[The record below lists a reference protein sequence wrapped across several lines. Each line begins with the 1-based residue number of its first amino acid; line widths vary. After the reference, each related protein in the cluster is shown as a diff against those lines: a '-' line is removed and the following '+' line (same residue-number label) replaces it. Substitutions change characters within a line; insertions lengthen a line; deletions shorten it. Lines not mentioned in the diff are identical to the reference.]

1 MTACIGKWKNYI
13 YRGLYALVYCGIF
26 LAAGHA
32 YLGIP
37 QVTKRHIPVAAFLL
51 VLLFVF
57 CAMNLRGKLLLAAGG
72 LAALSV
78 AFLINGWEGSVGFC
92 REYLDWALGKAASP
106 ERLFLFQ
113 CVQLLW
119 LVLFSTV
126 LAFLGEAFRPVHL
139 TMLGGILIG
148 AVVCMVYG
156 WEVPRIGMAFFYTFL
171 LLNVSEIAEN
181 HWKKERKGQGSR
193 AYMVWLWPVW
203 LLCLSVLYLTPSSP
217 EPYDWEF
224 VQTIYSRVSEK
235 WTVLSQRIG
244 KLGAEDFDIRMSG
257 FEEESV
263 LGGNLAKDQT
273 TFFLVSSQVTSKNN
287 LYLAGMAMDTFDG
300 RDWEVNGEE
309 RRDSTR
315 LDALETLY
323 AVEAFDAEHADRY
336 VDSRRLRLE
345 QKYFRSEFFF
355 TPIKTVELEWEQTNL
370 LTGEEQSNKIWEQ
383 AKNYGDTYSV
393 YYYQLNGDRERIREL
408 VNGKQAFDETLWRSV
423 CRQYHC
429 EWFTAEEL
437 EKYRES
443 VRNTYGQ
450 QFTLSPEAAAWVEQ
464 VTTDCETPLERL
476 YAMESALQKMKYT
489 TTPGKL
495 PGKVDTPEEFVD
507 YLLLQKQEGYCT
519 YFATAFVMLAR
530 AEGFPARFVKG
541 FSVPMEGSR
550 EALVTGDMAHAWA
563 EVYFEGVGWIPFEP
577 TPGYDRM
584 RYTPWKEKE
593 TVKRNPG
600 EVNYPE
606 PEQPKEEV
614 REAELTV
621 EEQKGDSGPL
631 LWGIAVFLILLAMIF
646 VTDLLISRRRYA
658 RSSLQE
664 KFLRQAQRDLLIAG
678 KLGVKRTE
686 GETLQEFGAKLEEA
700 LAKTWESSPVFWRM
714 YEEVLY
720 GELPVTEEM
729 VIAARAERKKLM
741 ESLGRR
747 DHLIERYQLFREG

>member
-1 MTACIGKWKNYI
+1 
-13 YRGLYALVYCGIF
+13 
-26 LAAGHA
+26 
-32 YLGIP
+32 
-37 QVTKRHIPVAAFLL
+37 
-51 VLLFVF
+51 
-57 CAMNLRGKLLLAAGG
+57 
-72 LAALSV
+72 
-78 AFLINGWEGSVGFC
+78 
-92 REYLDWALGKAASP
+92 
-106 ERLFLFQ
+106 
-113 CVQLLW
+113 
-119 LVLFSTV
+119 
-126 LAFLGEAFRPVHL
+126 
-139 TMLGGILIG
+139 
-148 AVVCMVYG
+148 
-156 WEVPRIGMAFFYTFL
+156 
-171 LLNVSEIAEN
+171 
-181 HWKKERKGQGSR
+181 
-193 AYMVWLWPVW
+193 MVWLWPVW
-203 LLCLSVLYLTPSSP
+203 LLCLSVLFLTPSSP

-263 LGGNLAKDQT
+263 LGGNLAKDQNT
-273 TFFLVSSQVTSKNN
+273 LFLVSSQVTSKNN

-300 RDWEVNGEE
+300 RDWEVNGDE

-323 AVEAFDAEHADRY
+323 AVEAFDAEHANRY

-383 AKNYGDTYSV
+383 AKNYGDIYSV

-408 VNGKQAFDETLWRSV
+408 VNGKPAFDETLWRSV

-489 TTPGKL
+489 TTPGEL

-507 YLLLQKQEGYCT
+507 YLLLQRQEGYCT

-530 AEGFPARFVKG
+530 AEGLPARFVKG
-541 FSVPMEGSR
+541 FSVPMKGSK

-563 EVYFEGVGWIPFEP
+563 G
-577 TPGYDRM
+577 
-584 RYTPWKEKE
+584 
-593 TVKRNPG
+593 
-600 EVNYPE
+600 
-606 PEQPKEEV
+606 
-614 REAELTV
+614 
-621 EEQKGDSGPL
+621 L
-631 LWGIAVFLILLAMIF
+631 L
-646 VTDLLISRRRYA
+646 
-658 RSSLQE
+658 
-664 KFLRQAQRDLLIAG
+664 
-678 KLGVKRTE
+678 
-686 GETLQEFGAKLEEA
+686 
-700 LAKTWESSPVFWRM
+700 
-714 YEEVLY
+714 
-720 GELPVTEEM
+720 
-729 VIAARAERKKLM
+729 
-741 ESLGRR
+741 
-747 DHLIERYQLFREG
+747 